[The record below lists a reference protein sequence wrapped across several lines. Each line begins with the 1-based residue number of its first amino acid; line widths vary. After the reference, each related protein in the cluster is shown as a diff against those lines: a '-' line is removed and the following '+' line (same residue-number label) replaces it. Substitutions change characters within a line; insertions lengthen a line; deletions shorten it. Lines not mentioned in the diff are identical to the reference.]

1 MKRVVVNKDGA
12 MAIRDMMNVC
22 MSFDHRVVDGAES
35 GNFMRD
41 VRDGLQKLG
50 EDTIIY

>member
-1 MKRVVVNKDGA
+1 